1 MSKQQ
6 YTAMIIERT
15 KDEVIIRLPAY
26 VKTDGLQRLVDLLSY
41 KEAVEKSEAT
51 QDDVDKLVKEV
62 KKGWWE
68 KNGKKYIK

>member
-1 MSKQQ
+1 LSKQQ

-51 QDDVDKLVKEV
+51 QDDVDKLSKEV
-62 KKGWWE
+62 KKGWWK
-68 KNGKKYIK
+68 KNGKKYIR

>member
-51 QDDVDKLVKEV
+51 QDDVDKLSKEV

>member
-1 MSKQQ
+1 
-6 YTAMIIERT
+6 MIIERT

-51 QDDVDKLVKEV
+51 QDDVDKLAKEV
-62 KKGWWE
+62 KKGWWA
-68 KNGKKYIK
+68 KNRDKYIR